1 MKSNRQPPSNSP
13 LYKGGEYYCFEYYRQ
28 LVIVV
33 ILIVSAPGVFAGT
46 IRGNVKAQARPEVQ
60 EDIDAGKYA
69 SRKYK
74 FLERINYDDLK
85 DFVVYIDQE
94 VPGKNSA
101 PTKPVQV
108 VIQRDAIFSPHVLPV
123 MVGTTVQWPNND
135 DIYHN
140 VFSMSEAKQFD
151 LGFYRSD
158 EIKRVIF
165 DKPGRVDV
173 FCSIHT
179 RMSCIILV
187 LENPFFSSTD
197 KNGNYRISNVPAGTY
212 RLRAWHER
220 LPGQVKT
227 ITVPETGEVIEDFV
241 LSVTGLP
248 KY

>member
-1 MKSNRQPPSNSP
+1 
-13 LYKGGEYYCFEYYRQ
+13 
-28 LVIVV
+28 
-33 ILIVSAPGVFAGT
+33 
-46 IRGNVKAQARPEVQ
+46 
-60 EDIDAGKYA
+60 
-69 SRKYK
+69 
-74 FLERINYDDLK
+74 
-85 DFVVYIDQE
+85 
-94 VPGKNSA
+94 
-101 PTKPVQV
+101 
-108 VIQRDAIFSPHVLPV
+108 

>member
-1 MKSNRQPPSNSP
+1 MNKF
-13 LYKGGEYYCFEYYRQ
+13 LLV
-28 LVIVV
+28 LVI
-33 ILIVSAPGVFAGT
+33 ILLFATGILAGT
-46 IRGNVKAQARPEVQ
+46 IRGNIKAQARLEVQ

-74 FLERINYDDLK
+74 FLERINYADLK

-108 VIQRDAIFSPHVLPV
+108 IIQRDATFRPHVLPV

-158 EIKRVIF
+158 EIKRVTF

-197 KNGNYRISNVPAGTY
+197 KNGDYRITNVPAGTY

-220 LPGQVKT
+220 LPNQVKT
-227 ITVPETGEVIEDFV
+227 VTVPEIGEVVEDFV